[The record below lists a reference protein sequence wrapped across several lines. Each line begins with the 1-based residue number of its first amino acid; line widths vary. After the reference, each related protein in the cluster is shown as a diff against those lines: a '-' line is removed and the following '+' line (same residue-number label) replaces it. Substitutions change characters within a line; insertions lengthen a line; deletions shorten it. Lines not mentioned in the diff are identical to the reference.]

1 MAALAP
7 STDVTQVVT
16 APGQPSRT
24 QSQIN
29 VIITTPRST
38 VAGVTPS
45 VVVITQIVTP
55 SSSGFLPRLTT
66 AYTQAPECA
75 TRWVLLSTAG
85 SVSITSGNFANDLV
99 QDGIG
104 SSYWRPCYA
113 SVPTPAYSPGVCYSG
128 LTPAIIQQALIQ
140 VASNDV
146 PQKRWQALCCPRYG
160 DRRAPQAK

>member
-1 MAALAP
+1 MADITQVDSAP
-7 STDVTQVVT
+7 SQPTQTQDLTDVF
-16 APGQPSRT
+16 
-24 QSQIN
+24 
-29 VIITTPRST
+29 ITTPRSQ
-38 VAGVTPS
+38 APGVTPS
-45 VVVITQIVTP
+45 VVVITQILTP
-55 SSSGFLPRLTT
+55 GSSNSLPRLTT

-75 TRWVLLSTAG
+75 TRWVLISTAG

-99 QDGIG
+99 QNGIG

-146 PQKRWQALCCPRYG
+146 PQKRWQALCCPRYA
-160 DRRAPQAK
+160 DRRALQAK